1 MIHLQQN
8 TLKQLLAMYRA
19 FPGTFCFLSL
29 FSAAA
34 TFNRTKTLSESAERV
49 LVERGRLSFLSLT
62 LTLSHEEIHY
72 KQKHMQ
78 QVINK
83 VKLLCVRVLTLLCT
97 GLPNAVAVAFLE
109 CNYM

>member
-34 TFNRTKTLSESAERV
+34 TFNRTKTLSESAEESFGGTRSS
-49 LVERGRLSFLSLT
+49 LFSFADFDLKSRGNPLQT
-62 LTLSHEEIHY
+62 ETY
-72 KQKHMQ
+72 A
-78 QVINK
+78 
-83 VKLLCVRVLTLLCT
+83 T
-97 GLPNAVAVAFLE
+97 GHK
-109 CNYM
+109 